1 MRCSRLALAGLPG
14 RFFRAGRTWLAA
26 GLLCLQAGQARAD
39 WLALGGSG
47 QSDAFIDPATVQT
60 TGRVRRVWS
69 LHNLRLVDK
78 DGDRSYRS
86 LLEYDCQ
93 NLIYR
98 SVETLFYA
106 EAMAQGRPSGRN
118 GAPSPWRAVEDGSIS
133 AAMQKLV
140 CAGWRK

>member
-1 MRCSRLALAGLPG
+1 MAGSSRRLSWLAQ
-14 RFFRAGRTWLAA
+14 TWLAA
-26 GLLCLQAGQARAD
+26 GLFCLQAGLVRAD
-39 WLALGGSG
+39 WVALGGTS

-60 TGRVRRVWS
+60 TGRIRRVWT
-69 LHNLRLVDK
+69 LHNLRLADK

-98 SVETLFYA
+98 SAETLFYA
-106 EAMAQGRPSGRN
+106 DAMAQGRPSGRN

-133 AAMQKLV
+133 AAMQRLV
-140 CAGWRK
+140 CMGWRK